1 MSAPAGRRPPADDA
15 GPDGAPPAPQQGLAR
30 RALLPAALFL
40 LTFLTTTAQGAIAL
54 HPNVSV
60 PAWQILFPVAAIRP
74 ISDGLS
80 FSVPLML
87 ILLCHEFGHYFTARA
102 HRVQASLPHFIPLPP
117 MLGAGTMGAVIGM
130 QKVTSDRRKLIDI
143 GASGPLAGLL
153 VAVPIILY
161 GLSLSPVQPLAG
173 GLLEGN
179 SILYAALKFVS
190 KGTWLPND
198 VEDVFLHPVARAGWT
213 GLLITMIN
221 LLPIGQLDGGH
232 IATAYFGNRY
242 GRFARRLHQALPLVG
257 VVVFSWAMVLARLE
271 SRGTPRWSLSLA
283 AVSALGAALPWLVWW
298 GLVALVHRMSGS
310 SDHPPVTAHPLP
322 KSRRRLFWVM
332 VVVFFVILAPMPF
345 RQTLSGPDPARSGGP
360 PEPSPPSEP
369 TP

>member
-1 MSAPAGRRPPADDA
+1 MNAPVGPPDVGETE
-15 GPDGAPPAPQQGLAR
+15 GPPEPREGLAR

-60 PAWQILFPVAAIRP
+60 PAWQMLFPVAAIRP

-102 HRVQASLPHFIPLPP
+102 HRVHASLPHFIPLPP

-130 QKVTSDRRKLIDI
+130 RKVTSDRRKLIDI

-179 SILYAALKFVS
+179 SILYAALKFIS
-190 KGTWLPND
+190 KGAWLPSAA
-198 VEDVFLHPVARAGWT
+198 EDVFLHPVARAGWT

-242 GRFARRLHQALPLVG
+242 SRFARRLHQALPLVG
-257 VVVFSWAMVLARLE
+257 VVVFAWAMVLARLE
-271 SRGTPRWSLSLA
+271 SQGTPRWSLSMA
-283 AVSALGAALPWLVWW
+283 AVSALGAAMPWIIWW

-310 SDHPPVTAHPLP
+310 SDHPPVTVRPLP

-332 VVVFFVILAPMPF
+332 VVVFFLILAPMPF
-345 RQTLSGPDPARSGGP
+345 RQTLSGPAPA
-360 PEPSPPSEP
+360 PEPAPSSGT